1 MTTYGAAPEEEG
13 GLQALFES
21 SPEPGVHTSAAAE
34 LGFLLGLVAL
44 AAAPFSM
51 TLGLTLGTGSAAAVM
66 GFIGVVTTSNPYVAG
81 RALAPAGLAF
91 ALIALALV
99 GLRYVG
105 LDTAFGDDLIP
116 AIGEWLDMLNTRLP
130 TP

>member
-1 MTTYGAAPEEEG
+1 VATYGAAPDEEG
-13 GLQALFES
+13 GLQALFEN
-21 SPEPGVHTSAAAE
+21 SPDPGVHTSAAAE

-51 TLGLTLGTGSAAAVM
+51 TLGLALAVATVAAATSL
-66 GFIGVVTTSNPYVAG
+66 IGVVATSNPYVAG
-81 RALAPAGLAF
+81 RALAPAGLVF
-91 ALIALALV
+91 GLVALALV

-105 LDTAFGDDLIP
+105 LDTAFGDDLLP
-116 AIGEWLDMLNTRLP
+116 AIGNWLDQLNTRLG